1 MKLTFWCAPGWLPC
15 CWYNDSILIAS
26 HINPP
31 SLQTEDTLSAIVNA
45 VLPLFALIL
54 LGYAAARRSLF
65 GEAAVDSLNKFV
77 VWMALP
83 ALLFQAM
90 AQIKLQDI
98 NQPGFVIAF
107 IVSTTAVFL
116 TSCVLDRHRKRRLAD
131 ISLEGLAASYA
142 NAGFM
147 GIPLVLILFG
157 DAALPP
163 TIIITL
169 LTACGL
175 FAWSIV
181 LIEFDLQASPNL
193 VRTFWKVIVSLF
205 KNPLVIAPLLG
216 LALAIGRVELP
227 YAVLQFTTLLG
238 SAASPCALITIGLF
252 LARSQPSSQ
261 HGPVWRIVGLKL
273 VLHPL
278 LTAILVYWVFDMPRL
293 WADTAVL
300 LSALP
305 VGTGPFMLA
314 TLYQRDGAISSRA
327 ILISTVLSLITV
339 SILVTLF

>member
-1 MKLTFWCAPGWLPC
+1 M
-15 CWYNDSILIAS
+15 
-26 HINPP
+26 
-31 SLQTEDTLSAIVNA
+31 SAIVNA
-45 VLPLFALIL
+45 VLPLFALIF
-54 LGYAAARRSLF
+54 LGYAGARRSLF
-65 GEAAVDSLNKFV
+65 GPAAVDSLNKFV

-90 AQIKLQDI
+90 AQINLDDL

-107 IVSTTAVFL
+107 IVATTAVFL
-116 TSCVLDRHRKRRLAD
+116 ISCILDRHRKRRLAD

-147 GIPLVLILFG
+147 GIPLVLILWG
-157 DAALPP
+157 ESALPP
-163 TIIITL
+163 AIIITL

-181 LIEFDLQASPNL
+181 LIELDLQASPNPF
-193 VRTFWKVIVSLF
+193 RTLYKVGKSLLR
-205 KNPLVIAPLLG
+205 NPLVVAPVLG
-216 LALAIGRVELP
+216 FLLALGGVELP
-227 YAVLQFTTLLG
+227 WAVLQFTDLLG

-252 LARSQPSSQ
+252 LAQSQPSSQ
-261 HGPVWRIVGLKL
+261 HGPVWRIVALKL

-278 LTAILVYWVFDMPRL
+278 LTAILVYIVFDMPRL

-314 TLYQRDGAISSRA
+314 TLYHRDASISSRA
-327 ILISTVLSLITV
+327 ILISTVLSLV
-339 SILVTLF
+339 SVSLLVTLL

>member
-1 MKLTFWCAPGWLPC
+1 M
-15 CWYNDSILIAS
+15 
-26 HINPP
+26 
-31 SLQTEDTLSAIVNA
+31 SAIVNA

-54 LGYAAARRSLF
+54 LGYIGAQRSLF
-65 GEAAVDSLNKFV
+65 GPAAVESLNKFV

-90 AQIKLQDI
+90 AQIRLQDI
-98 NQPGFVIAF
+98 NQPGYVAAF
-107 IVSTTAVFL
+107 ILSTTAVFL
-116 TSCVLDRHRKRRLAD
+116 TSYLLDRHRKRRLAD
-131 ISLEGLAASYA
+131 VSIEGLAASYA

-157 DAALPP
+157 EAALPP
-163 TIIITL
+163 AIIITL

-175 FAWSIV
+175 FACAIV
-181 LIEFDLQASPNL
+181 LIEFDLQTSPDLRRTL
-193 VRTFWKVIVSLF
+193 VKVALSLLR
-205 KNPLVIAPLLG
+205 NPLVAAPVLG
-216 LALAIGRVELP
+216 LFLAIGGIELP

-238 SAASPCALITIGLF
+238 GAASPCALITIGLF
-252 LARSQPSSQ
+252 LAQSQPGGQ
-261 HGPVWRIVGLKL
+261 HGPIWRIVILKL
-273 VLHPL
+273 VLHPV

-314 TLYQRDGAISSRA
+314 TLYQRDAAISSRS
-327 ILISTVLSLITV
+327 ILISTVLSLVTV
-339 SILVTLF
+339 SVLVTLF

>member
-1 MKLTFWCAPGWLPC
+1 M
-15 CWYNDSILIAS
+15 
-26 HINPP
+26 
-31 SLQTEDTLSAIVNA
+31 SAIANA
-45 VLPLFALIL
+45 VLPLFALIF
-54 LGYAAARRSLF
+54 LGYAGARRSLF
-65 GEAAVDSLNKFV
+65 GPAAVDSLNKFV

-90 AQIKLQDI
+90 AQIKLEDI
-98 NQPGFVIAF
+98 NQPGFALAF
-107 IVSTTAVFL
+107 IVSTTVVFL
-116 TSCVLDRHRKRRLAD
+116 TSCFLDRHRKRRLAD

-175 FAWSIV
+175 FACSII
-181 LIEFDLQASPNL
+181 LIEFDLQASPNP
-193 VRTFWKVIVSLF
+193 VRTICKVGISLL
-205 KNPLVIAPLLG
+205 KNPLVLAPLLG
-216 LALAIGRVELP
+216 LLLVIAGIELP

-238 SAASPCALITIGLF
+238 NAASPCALITIGLF
-252 LARSQPSSQ
+252 LAQSQPSSQ
-261 HGPVWRIVGLKL
+261 HGPIWRIVVLKL

-278 LTAILVYWVFDMPRL
+278 LTAILVYWVFDMPLL
-293 WADTAVL
+293 WAHTAVL

-314 TLYQRDGAISSRA
+314 TLYRRDAAISSRA

-339 SILVTLF
+339 SVLVTLF

>member
-1 MKLTFWCAPGWLPC
+1 MLARRTLRKTG
-15 CWYNDSILIAS
+15 I
-26 HINPP
+26 
-31 SLQTEDTLSAIVNA
+31 TLSAIVNA
-45 VLPLFALIL
+45 VLPLFALIF
-54 LGYAAARRSLF
+54 LGYAGARRSLF
-65 GEAAVDSLNKFV
+65 GDAAVDSLNKFV

-90 AQIKLQDI
+90 AQINLEDI
-98 NQPGFVIAF
+98 NQPGFVIGF

-116 TSCVLDRHRKRRLAD
+116 VSYVLDRHRKRRLAD

-163 TIIITL
+163 AIIITL

-181 LIEFDLQASPNL
+181 LIEFDLQASPNPL
-193 VRTFWKVIVSLF
+193 RTLYKVGVSLLR
-205 KNPLVIAPLLG
+205 NPLVLAPILG
-216 LALAIGRVELP
+216 LALVIAGIELP

-273 VLHPL
+273 LLHPL

-314 TLYQRDGAISSRA
+314 TLYGRDAAISSRA
-327 ILISTVLSLITV
+327 ILISTVLSLVTV

>member
-1 MKLTFWCAPGWLPC
+1 M
-15 CWYNDSILIAS
+15 
-26 HINPP
+26 
-31 SLQTEDTLSAIVNA
+31 SAIVNA
-45 VLPLFALIL
+45 VLPLFALIF
-54 LGYAAARRSLF
+54 LGYMGAQRSLF
-65 GEAAVDSLNKFV
+65 GPAAVDSLNKFV

-90 AQIKLQDI
+90 AQIRLQDI
-98 NQPGFVIAF
+98 NQPGYVAAF
-107 IVSTTAVFL
+107 ILSTTAVFL
-116 TSCVLDRHRKRRLAD
+116 TSYLLNRHRKQRLAD
-131 ISLEGLAASYA
+131 ISIEGLAASYA

-163 TIIITL
+163 AIIITL

-175 FAWSIV
+175 FACAIV
-181 LIEFDLQASPNL
+181 LIEFDLQTSPN
-193 VRTFWKVIVSLF
+193 VGRTVAKVALSLLR
-205 KNPLVIAPLLG
+205 NPLVAAPILG
-216 LALAIGRVELP
+216 LMLAIGGIELP

-238 SAASPCALITIGLF
+238 GAASPCALITIGLF
-252 LARSQPSSQ
+252 LAQSQPGGQ
-261 HGPVWRIVGLKL
+261 HGPIWRIVILKL
-273 VLHPL
+273 VLHPV

-314 TLYQRDGAISSRA
+314 TLYRRDAAISSRS
-327 ILISTVLSLITV
+327 ILISTVLSLV
-339 SILVTLF
+339 SVSVLVTLF